1 MSDQSKTIARRFA
14 ETFATGD
21 TAVLEQVVAEEVV
34 DHNPRPGQRRGRQ
47 AVVDA
52 VTAFEH
58 GLSDRKIVVEQEI
71 AEGDLVAQYGTLSGI
86 HTGEL
91 FGLPATNQRVTL
103 AWIDIHK
110 IANDQI
116 VESWHLEDVGGLLAQ
131 MR

>member
-1 MSDQSKTIARRFA
+1 MSDQPKQIARRFA

-21 TAVLEQVVAEEVV
+21 TAVLAQVVAEDVV
-34 DHNPRPGQRRGRQ
+34 DDNPRPGQRRGRQ

-52 VTAFEH
+52 VTAFAH
-58 GLSDRKIVVEQEI
+58 GLTDRTVVVEQEI
-71 AEGDLVAQYGTLSGI
+71 AEGDLVAQYGTLCGI
-86 HTGEL
+86 HTGDL

-110 IANDQI
+110 IANEQI
-116 VESWHLEDVGGLLAQ
+116 VESWHLEDIAGLLAQ